1 MFDNILKNRFIP
13 VVFQVLT
20 FIKIIFLFLLIF
32 SFPFI
37 VNAQLILSHSSDSTG
52 DRYLMAPR
60 LANTIQQSNITHN
73 ETGSR
78 EDRCL
83 RTGQWIGAISG
94 GFMGFAQIYWSA
106 TGVSGIHGPFW
117 KNVVTG
123 VPSIILGA
131 YVGAKTMK
139 WTTRRIMKGDPKP
152 GRAALKGAFYGAVSG
167 TIILTASLAPL
178 LITGY
183 YMDTIHFNM
192 SDDLMILKL
201 LGIAAMGGTVYG
213 GTFGAAVGAVYGPS
227 ISLYMKF

>member
-1 MFDNILKNRFIP
+1 
-13 VVFQVLT
+13 
-20 FIKIIFLFLLIF
+20 
-32 SFPFI
+32 
-37 VNAQLILSHSSDSTG
+37 
-52 DRYLMAPR
+52 MASR

-78 EDRCL
+78 EDRCI
-83 RTGQWIGAISG
+83 RTGQCIGAISG
-94 GFMGFAQIYWSA
+94 AFMGLAHIYWSA
-106 TGVSGIHGPFW
+106 TGVSGIYGPLW
-117 KNVVTG
+117 KNLITG
-123 VPSIILGA
+123 IPSAILGA

-139 WTTRRIMKGDPKP
+139 WSTRRIMKGDPKP

-201 LGIAAMGGTVYG
+201 LGTAAAGGIVYG
-213 GTFGAAVGAVYGPS
+213 GTFGAAVGVVYGPS